1 MIVTEHGG
9 DPLLW
14 TSIKQNP
21 HPVFGLICF
30 ITTMIQP
37 MMAALRPHPE
47 SSSRWIFNWAH
58 WIFGNV
64 AFGFAILAIF
74 FGLEYTQIGTPTEA
88 TYVMIIYIIFHFI
101 VHILL
106 TFERVYHQRSNRV
119 EEMNAAPEFKD
130 DPGTNSRKALA
141 YIYIPLVW
149 ILALVILA
157 WVIHMKIID
166 STNEEYEGNAEP
178 EN

>member
-1 MIVTEHGG
+1 
-9 DPLLW
+9 
-14 TSIKQNP
+14 
-21 HPVFGLICF
+21 
-30 ITTMIQP
+30 
-37 MMAALRPHPE
+37 MAALRPHPE